1 MISLPL
7 TGLIHIETLGEW
19 TRSIFMVDNFQRFSK
34 PMEGDGDPFW
44 ANLGYVLLGFLPFCF
59 YLPQALRRAFRKV
72 KKPKFLF
79 CLTVGIVYVIFFSIS
94 STQLPDDTMPSYPF
108 LAVLLGNYFDK
119 KIHTVTLGWNRLSL
133 VLLILFAE
141 ILPLGAVIGLQMN
154 PNLREV
160 YPLGYWMVPVAA
172 IIILASLLL
181 VLKNQMYW
189 FCTTGFGGMLLA
201 LILFGHIYPKLC
213 EISPVKQVQ
222 KQFGKEEDFLVYQR
236 MDPAFPF
243 NYQRSFP
250 VANNLEE
257 IRH

>member
-1 MISLPL
+1 
-7 TGLIHIETLGEW
+7 
-19 TRSIFMVDNFQRFSK
+19 
-34 PMEGDGDPFW
+34 
-44 ANLGYVLLGFLPFCF
+44 
-59 YLPQALRRAFRKV
+59 
-72 KKPKFLF
+72 
-79 CLTVGIVYVIFFSIS
+79 
-94 STQLPDDTMPSYPF
+94 MPSYPF
-108 LAVLLGNYFDK
+108 LAILLGNYFDK

-133 VLLILFAE
+133 VLLILFAA

-181 VLKNQMYW
+181 VLKNQLYW
-189 FCTTGFGGMLLA
+189 FCTTGFGAMLLA

-257 IRH
+257 IRQQLALHPNAYLLTNVRNTQVLDSLENWDLAFQRKSVFEDHTTKIYQKRD